1 VKSLHTIRS
10 VKHHSFVG
18 GLLTAMLTIGLLL
31 MGSTSASALNTELV
45 RPPVFSK
52 ARVTCDSDSGGVGVV
67 AKLSNPNK
75 TPQVYMVGIH
85 AGDIYQ
91 NYVVNLAARGSEP
104 VEFGGLFPDDTYRL
118 QAQNADGDVVAT
130 AQVRVHCDLKP
141 TSTPTETPTGTP
153 TSTPTGTPTSTPS
166 ASPSETPTTSPATR
180 TSSAVPS
187 TPVAVPTAVDAGLS
201 GPVAQADSNH
211 RWAIAGLL
219 SAVGIMIG
227 LGSLLVRR
235 RRGLHQL

>member
-31 MGSTSASALNTELV
+31 MGSTSASALNAELV

-75 TPQVYMVGIH
+75 TPQIYMVGIH

-141 TSTPTETPTGTP
+141 TSTPTVTPTRT
-153 TSTPTGTPTSTPS
+153 
-166 ASPSETPTTSPATR
+166 PSETPTTSPTAGTPSAT
-180 TSSAVPS
+180 TAVPS

-201 GPVAQADSNH
+201 GPVAQDDSNH
-211 RWAIAGLL
+211 GWTIAGLL
-219 SAVGIMIG
+219 VAVGIMIG

>member
-18 GLLTAMLTIGLLL
+18 GLLAATLTVGLLL
-31 MGSTSASALNTELV
+31 MGSTSASALNTEVV

-52 ARVTCDSDSGGVGVV
+52 ARVTCDSGGVGVV

-91 NYVVNLAARGSEP
+91 NYVVNLAARGSEL

-141 TSTPTETPTGTP
+141 TSTPTVTPTRT
-153 TSTPTGTPTSTPS
+153 
-166 ASPSETPTTSPATR
+166 PSETPTTSPTAGTPSAT
-180 TSSAVPS
+180 TAVPS

-211 RWAIAGLL
+211 GWTIAGLL
-219 SAVGIMIG
+219 VAVGIMIG